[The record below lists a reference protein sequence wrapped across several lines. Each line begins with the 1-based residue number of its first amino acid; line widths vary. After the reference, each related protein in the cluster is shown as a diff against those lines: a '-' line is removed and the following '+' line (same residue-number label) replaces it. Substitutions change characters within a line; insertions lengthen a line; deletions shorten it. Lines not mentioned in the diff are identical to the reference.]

1 MPEYEIRLLNDDRY
15 SVAKIHERMLMDDES
30 AISAAARL
38 ADGAPFEV
46 WRGLDC
52 IYGLA
57 SARPLSPHAT
67 RAAPR

>member
-57 SARPLSPHAT
+57 SARPLSHRAP

>member
-1 MPEYEIRLLNDDRY
+1 MPEYEIRVLNDDRY
-15 SVAKIHERMLMDDES
+15 STAMIREETQLDDEA

-46 WRGLDC
+46 WRDLDC

-57 SARPLSPHAT
+57 SARPLSHGVEHFPG
-67 RAAPR
+67 R